1 MTQIKQ
7 KSTPTTT
14 TELLNKQG
22 QTDAKT
28 ATWDQYCAINDW
40 SDACRVY
47 DV

>member
-7 KSTPTTT
+7 QTPPNTT
-14 TELLNKQG
+14 TELLTNPSQA
-22 QTDAKT
+22 DVAPS
-28 ATWDQYCAINDW
+28 TWDQYCAINDW

>member
-7 KSTPTTT
+7 QTTANTTT
-14 TELLNKQG
+14 NLLTKPS
-22 QTDAKT
+22 QTDVT
-28 ATWDQYCAINDW
+28 PSPWDQYCAINDM